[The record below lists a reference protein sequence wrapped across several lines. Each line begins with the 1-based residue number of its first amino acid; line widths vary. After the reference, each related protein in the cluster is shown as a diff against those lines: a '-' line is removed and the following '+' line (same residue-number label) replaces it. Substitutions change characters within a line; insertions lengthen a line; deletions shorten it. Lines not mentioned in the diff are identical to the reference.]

1 MSIQAETTRLPKRLS
16 LRAVFARIV
25 GFLGAVYDAFTE
37 AQIKAHEARR
47 RYPYM
52 NSHDN

>member
-1 MSIQAETTRLPKRLS
+1 MSIQAETRRLPRRLS
-16 LRAVFARIV
+16 FRAVVAGIV
-25 GFLGAVYDAFTE
+25 GFLVAVYEAFTE